1 MVLPCFRVER
11 GRARWARSLESH
23 SHPAPPDQAAFSR
36 LVRVGAGTTAA
47 RTPSFSSTHAVQW
60 AGGGATGE
68 IPSGDCEENF
78 QLERQGRRNSRSE
91 WNRAGGFAH
100 LTRSRLWLLCYPGMQ
115 SSSLSRSATWRTR
128 VQHPA
133 PPPLALAHDVELFQA
148 IQVAGSGWQRRA
160 FDRYQR
166 LVRGLLIK
174 SLGPTA
180 EVDDLIHEV
189 FLGFFESAGN
199 IRSAEGLRSYIVSI
213 AMNTARREVRR
224 QKRRRLLFWKDEDS
238 DAVERAANVDDP
250 KAKAALLQLND
261 ILASLGT
268 EERLAYVLHQ
278 LEGLGLL
285 EVAAALGVSHS
296 TAKRRVRSA
305 SAFVQRRASR
315 NALLS
320 EYIRDKAGGDS

>member
-1 MVLPCFRVER
+1 
-11 GRARWARSLESH
+11 
-23 SHPAPPDQAAFSR
+23 
-36 LVRVGAGTTAA
+36 
-47 RTPSFSSTHAVQW
+47 
-60 AGGGATGE
+60 
-68 IPSGDCEENF
+68 
-78 QLERQGRRNSRSE
+78 
-91 WNRAGGFAH
+91 
-100 LTRSRLWLLCYPGMQ
+100 
-115 SSSLSRSATWRTR
+115 
-128 VQHPA
+128 
-133 PPPLALAHDVELFQA
+133 LALAHDVELFQA